1 MLYFMID
8 EFIIVD
14 DIYYMFRIVLLDF
27 IEGVIMNR
35 FIFVE
40 GRLFEFNSDVIEVVV
55 EES

>member
-1 MLYFMID
+1 MID